1 MREAEE
7 MDNHHLPVHLRAAGV
22 SLVVDRPAGLPRIAY
37 WGPALGE
44 LTTAELTALI
54 AAGVPQRV
62 SNTPD
67 VHVPVTVLPEQS
79 AGWLGTPGLSG
90 HRDGADFSA
99 AFEPGDVRVD
109 GNRMT
114 VTATDPAA
122 RLGLLLELELTAA
135 GLVRQRA
142 TLTNEGDMPYTLEA
156 LLPVFPVPAHA
167 TELLDMTGRHL
178 RERSPQRAAFTA
190 GTHLREGRR
199 GRTGADATLVLA
211 AGTRGFGF
219 RGGEVWTAHVA
230 WSGNHRTHAERTPQG
245 DGVLGG
251 GELLLPG
258 EGRLAP
264 GEAYASPWLYG
275 SYGKGLDEAA
285 ARFHGHR
292 AGTALFATSGS
303 SGT

>member
-275 SYGKGLDEAA
+275 SYGNGLDEAA